1 MARRA
6 IGFTSVGVLALGLAA
21 APMAS
26 AAPADPVERA
36 EALLFGA
43 AINRFVAKQLPS
55 TFSVRGDRAAGIG
68 AADVTLVDA
77 RYCGS
82 TKAGH
87 GRLVGVLRP
96 ASSSETAPAAL
107 PALEARDCHGKLE
120 EIARRLAAAPDA
132 GAVAAVELTAEWV
145 PSEVRVSIGDVAAG
159 GDVGKPLARTL
170 ARAKAAGPLAT
181 ADTGG
186 LKLETERGSSL
197 AFDLALSFLKDGVL
211 ATLTVACPGCAA
223 PAPRA
228 PAIVPASAAADADG
242 VVGANLRLANRVVAL
257 FSEDGPLVLDLDR
270 QSVEIRN
277 VQISGGEGTLSVR
290 GRATSRAVAETALV
304 QIESSGADL
313 RLGEM
318 RADPQLENCAA
329 QAGGASMGCNIRN
342 AARGPAAAAL
352 ASAMTQ
358 RYRGK
363 LLRTLIVPPPFS
375 FEVGGRRLTLRLTP
389 TRASATAGSL
399 VVQGKA
405 DVE

>member
-1 MARRA
+1 MMRRA
-6 IGFTSVGVLALGLAA
+6 IVVGVLALGLGVSTTSGA
-21 APMAS
+21 APT
-26 AAPADPVERA
+26 DPGERA

-55 TFSVRGDRAAGIG
+55 TFSVRGDRDAGIG

-82 TKAGH
+82 AKGGNH

-96 ASSSETAPAAL
+96 AWGETAPAAL
-107 PALEARDCHGKLE
+107 PALEARDCHGKLDE
-120 EIARRLAAAPDA
+120 AARRLAGAPDA
-132 GAVAAVELTAEWV
+132 GAIAVVELTAEWV
-145 PSEVRVSIGDVAAG
+145 PSEVRVSIGDIAVA
-159 GDVGKPLARTL
+159 GDGKALARTV

-181 ADTGG
+181 ADTSG
-186 LKLETERGSSL
+186 LKLQTERGSSM
-197 AFDLALSFLKDGVL
+197 AFDLALSFLKEGVL
-211 ATLTVACPGCAA
+211 ATLTVACPGCAP

-228 PAIVPASAAADADG
+228 PAIVPASPPADADG
-242 VVGANLRLANRVVAL
+242 VVGANLRLANRVVGL
-257 FSEDGPLVLDLDR
+257 FSEDGPLVLDMDR

-277 VQISGGEGTLSVR
+277 IQIAGGEGTLSVR

-304 QIESSGADL
+304 QIDSSGADL

-318 RADPQLENCAA
+318 RAEPELENCAA
-329 QAGGASMGCNIRN
+329 QAGGASMRCNIRN

-352 ASAMTQ
+352 AAAMTS

-375 FEVGGRRLTLRLTP
+375 FDVGGRRLTLRLTP
-389 TRASATAGSL
+389 TRASATTSSL

>member
-6 IGFTSVGVLALGLAA
+6 IGFTSVGVLAVGLVA
-21 APMAS
+21 APIAA

-55 TFSVRGDRAAGIG
+55 TFSVRGDRDAGIG

-107 PALEARDCHGKLE
+107 PALEARDCHGKLDE
-120 EIARRLAAAPDA
+120 VARRLAAAPDA
-132 GAVAAVELTAEWV
+132 GAVAVVELTAEWV
-145 PSEVRVSIGDVAAG
+145 PSEVRVSIGDVASG
-159 GDVGKPLARTL
+159 GDGGKPLARTL

-228 PAIVPASAAADADG
+228 ARDRFRQRARRRGRRRRREPAPREPRRRAVQRGRTA
-242 VVGANLRLANRVVAL
+242 GARHGSPVRRDPER
-257 FSEDGPLVLDLDR
+257 SDP
-270 QSVEIRN
+270 
-277 VQISGGEGTLSVR
+277 GGEGTLSVR

-318 RADPQLENCAA
+318 RADPQLENCGA

-352 ASAMTQ
+352 AAAMMQ

-363 LLRTLIVPPPFS
+363 LLRALVVPPPFS
-375 FEVGGRRLTLRLTP
+375 FEVGGRRMTLRLTP
-389 TRASATAGSL
+389 TRASATAGGL
-399 VVQGKA
+399 VVTGKA